1 MTSTPLLRERF
12 VLDGSV
18 TLAWLFHDEKAPYAD
33 AIVGKLPALE
43 MLVPRLWHL
52 EIANVLLVG
61 ERRGRCTQ
69 ADVTTWLSFL
79 TGLPV
84 VVDVATEARAWT
96 DTIALGRQHGLS
108 AYDAAYLE
116 LALRAGA
123 HWQRSTRSSRLPRPR
138 SGSQA
143 IGLDPMQRPPD

>member
-1 MTSTPLLRERF
+1 MSTSLPPDRF

-18 TLAWLFHDEKAPYAD
+18 TLAWLFHDERDAYAD
-33 AIVGKLPALE
+33 SIVAKLPAVE

-69 ADVTTWLSFL
+69 ADTTTWLAFL
-79 TGLPV
+79 GGLPII
-84 VVDVATEARAWT
+84 VDVATEAQAWS
-96 DTIALGRQHGLS
+96 DTIALGRLHGLS

-116 LALRAGA
+116 LAMREGV
-123 HWQRSTRSSRLPRPR
+123 
-138 SGSQA
+138 A
-143 IGLDPMQRPPD
+143 IATLDAKLEAAATAVGVAIYKA

>member
-1 MTSTPLLRERF
+1 MGAPSSPDRL

-18 TLAWLFHDEKAPYAD
+18 TLAWLFYDEKDPYAD

-69 ADVTTWLSFL
+69 ADATTWLAFL
-79 TGLPV
+79 GGLPI
-84 VVDVATEARAWT
+84 VVDAATEARAWSG
-96 DTIALGRQHGLS
+96 TIALGRQHGLT

-116 LALRAGA
+116 LAMREGVPLATLDAKLKAAATAVGVA
-123 HWQRSTRSSRLPRPR
+123 LYRP
-138 SGSQA
+138 
-143 IGLDPMQRPPD
+143 